1 MGRERAVRASW
12 RVASPRATLDSA
24 IAAAAPL
31 RTALSPHVAFLA
43 ALGALTLLA
52 GLPLFQ
58 FKLMSGHDSLAYLPR
73 HVEFYQGLLDGEIVP
88 RWAGDLGAGYGEPT
102 FNFNPPLLYYI
113 VSAFH
118 ALGFTFIASEDLAI
132 FVLMLAAGAGMYLL
146 AGDHFGRHGGLVAAV
161 AYVFSPHMLVR
172 LYVNHALADFAAF
185 AFIPFAFWG
194 LHGAVV
200 RKSAPH
206 RVVGVLAVAALML
219 SSISVAVVVVPALAL
234 SAAWLAWRSRSPGGL
249 AAGVWCIA
257 MGIALT
263 AFFWLPALRETA
275 FVHIARR
282 EERSN
287 FHDHFLYIQ
296 QLFYSPWGYGL
307 SVRGTGDGMSFAVG
321 AVHLVMLGVAVVL
334 LRPIWRASAAA
345 GALLA
350 ALLALTLV
358 AVFFTT
364 DASLFVWERVGVLHP
379 LQFPWRFLALV
390 MLASSFACGAPF
402 LLLRDGEGRQR
413 AANWLMVALVAA
425 IFLLNFRHANP
436 QTFLKTTD
444 ADYSPRNIATQGL
457 PATAREFEPIG
468 VEEFPSA
475 PASAPLTVTSGRAAS
490 TPIERTPV
498 LQSFRVHVDDDA
510 QFRLSTFYFPGWK
523 LYIDGRAAPV
533 THANPQ
539 GLMEFRVPRG
549 DHAVRAVFEDTP
561 IRTWSTRLS
570 LLSLFVMALTPVVAR
585 LLTGIR
591 AARNRGRPAGG
602 VSLSGGSEAPR

>member
-1 MGRERAVRASW
+1 MQDGRRMAASRALAMRDVLPDRIVSVTASL
-12 RVASPRATLDSA
+12 R
-24 IAAAAPL
+24 AAAG
-31 RTALSPHVAFLA
+31 PHGPFLA

-73 HVEFYQGLLDGEIVP
+73 YVEFYENLRHGEIVP
-88 RWAGDLGAGYGEPT
+88 RWASDLGAGYGEPT
-102 FNFNPPLLYYI
+102 FNFNPPLLYYL
-113 VSAFH
+113 VAAFH
-118 ALGFTFIASEDLAI
+118 ALGFTFIAAENLAI
-132 FVLMLAAGAGMYLL
+132 FALLLTAGIGMYLF
-146 AGDHFGRHGGLVAAV
+146 ASSIWGRHGGLVAAT
-161 AYVFSPHMLVR
+161 AYVFAPHMLVR

-194 LHGAVV
+194 LYGAVL

-234 SAAWLAWRSRSPGGL
+234 LLVWLAWRSRSPGGL
-249 AAGVWCIA
+249 AAGLWCIGL
-257 MGIALT
+257 GIALT

-307 SVRGTGDGMSFAVG
+307 SVRGAGDGMSFAVG
-321 AVHLVMLGVAVVL
+321 AVHLVMLGAAAVI

-358 AVFFTT
+358 AVFFMT
-364 DASLFVWERVGVLHP
+364 DASLFVWERVGALHP

-425 IFLLNFRHANP
+425 IFLLNFRHADP
-436 QTFLKTTD
+436 QSFLKTTD
-444 ADYSPRNIATQGL
+444 ADYSPVNIATKGL
-457 PATAREFEPIG
+457 PATAREFEPTD
-468 VEEFPSA
+468 VRQFPSS
-475 PASAPLTVTSGRAAS
+475 PAAEPVTVVSGTAAV
-490 TPIERTPV
+490 TVLVRKPTERTF
-498 LQSFRVHVDDDA
+498 SIRVDQAA
-510 QFRLSTFYFPGWK
+510 QLRMNTFYFPGWT
-523 LYIDGRAAPV
+523 LYVDGVRR
-533 THANPQ
+533 TTSHGNQ
-539 GLMEFRVPRG
+539 NGLMDFPLATG
-549 DHAVRAVFEDTP
+549 THAVRFVFLDTP
-561 IRTWSTRLS
+561 LRTWSTRLS
-570 LLSLFVMALTPVVAR
+570 LAALAIFLLAPAAEYAWRRRSMSPTPAE
-585 LLTGIR
+585 
-591 AARNRGRPAGG
+591 AAH
-602 VSLSGGSEAPR
+602 